1 MINDELKKKP
11 VPGMKNDKEPYIPM
25 RRIPRKLVLDDQGMP
40 MEVIIPWKEFREI
53 EELLGLDL
61 DAAACDDLKTARQDR
76 EARKKEAFVDL
87 DSI

>member
-1 MINDELKKKP
+1 MINSELKKKP
-11 VPGMKNDKEPYIPM
+11 VPGMKNDKEPYISM
-25 RRIPRKLVLDDQGMP
+25 RRIPRKLVVDDQGMP